1 MKKIFRIYH
10 EESIQSLSES
20 NDYYSGRS
28 FYTET
33 QTMLLP
39 YSFENFST
47 MEEAENW
54 VLDNINTSR
63 EEQFI
68 TILPFYIIPKYK

>member
-10 EESIQSLSES
+10 EESVQSLYDS

-33 QTMLLP
+33 RTMLLP
-39 YSFENFST
+39 YYFEEFST
-47 MEEAENW
+47 IEEAENYII
-54 VLDNINTSR
+54 DNISHSK
-63 EEQFI
+63 EEQFF
-68 TILPFYIIPKYK
+68 TILPFYVIPKR